1 MFVDSVIIISV
12 IVGCLAFFLL
22 VAIFTAIFQRE
33 LGTKHV
39 EKFDDAEDS
48 EKERLTPIAVQDEA
62 QVEYTTETVQPE
74 NKIPISGYPHAQV
87 NMCHCYVRGLA
98 ISGLPCLNQRQYM
111 QCRYKAKSIRIY
123 QAFFG

>member
-87 NMCHCYVRGLA
+87 NMFSCYVRGLVNMYCCYVNKCSVG
-98 ISGLPCLNQRQYM
+98 IKH
-111 QCRYKAKSIRIY
+111 KAFVYIKP
-123 QAFFG
+123 FFG